1 MAEGPIQKLTT
12 GGQQMINL
20 VVEKYKSYG
29 HSYLA
34 VNHWLVGLLER
45 YGPMAAALVSNLDP
59 AATLKATQDKLG
71 KNELGPALT
80 AEEVAQLA
88 AERASQRGKLQA
100 SERDIAAVILTRAGY
115 TVNEGTG
122 FSVPF
127 SAPAIGGEAVVGSKS
142 GSPDTPTLNQFGRD
156 LTEAARQG
164 KLPPL
169 VGRQEELAQV
179 IETLCRRTKRNPVLV
194 GPAGVGKTAIVEGL
208 AALVVKGEVPKPLQG
223 VRLVAIQPSM
233 LVAGAHL
240 SGELEKRMQAL
251 VREASQPGIVLFIDE
266 IHSII
271 GAGGMVG
278 TTDMGSILKPSLAR
292 GELACIAAT
301 THDEY
306 RRFIE
311 SDGAL
316 ERRFNPVRVQEPT
329 AEQTLEIVRTLRDE
343 MAKNNS
349 VQMSDDV
356 LAWLVE
362 FADQYM
368 RNRNFP
374 DKAVDL
380 MEQCFAHALA
390 KSHTEIGLD
399 EAREVAQR
407 MVGMPLALDESLAQ
421 LQRMLS
427 ERALLGKSEAEA
439 LADRLK
445 VTMRGLDMR
454 SGRPNAVLLLTS
466 EVREQGEALAAV
478 LAEAM
483 YGNADRVITIDF
495 SRFLHPEDVNLL
507 VGAPPGYVGYSDT
520 LPLHGL
526 AQIPWCVL
534 RFENVDACHPY
545 IRQVLAQAFKDGLLM
560 DGRGRPMYL
569 SDTIVLLSANIEL
582 QARRAIGF
590 FAEPEPVDVQDVESA
605 MVESL
610 GADLAG
616 QVDLLLFGHQEA
628 GTVSEE
634 WVRQNLLEPLS
645 KRYRKQGLLLEWD
658 ESLVNWLVGALSHGF
673 GESDWEHWVDRAF
686 TPQVIDHLPQHATE
700 KIALTVKLQNDAL
713 VFVQKLSE

>member
-12 GGQQMINL
+12 GGQQMVNL

-34 VNHWLVGLLER
+34 MNHWLVGLLER
-45 YGPMAAALVSNLDP
+45 YGPMAVSLVGNLDP
-59 AATLKATQDKLG
+59 TAVLKATQEKLG
-71 KNELGPALT
+71 RNELGPALS

-100 SERDIAAVILTRAGY
+100 AERDVAAVILLRAGY
-115 TVNEGTG
+115 TIKEGTG
-122 FSVPF
+122 FSVPC
-127 SAPAIGGEAVVGSKS
+127 SAPAGGGEPIVGKS
-142 GSPDTPTLNQFGRD
+142 ASPDTPTLNQFGRD

-194 GPAGVGKTAIVEGL
+194 GPAGVGKTAIVEGV
-208 AALVVKGEVPKPLQG
+208 AALIVKGEVPKILQD
-223 VRLVAIQPSM
+223 VRLIAIQPST

-343 MAKNNS
+343 MSKS
-349 VQMSDDV
+349 SSIQMSDDV
-356 LAWLVE
+356 LTWLVE

-390 KSHTEIGLD
+390 QSQGEVGLD

-421 LQRMLS
+421 LKQMLS

-439 LADRLK
+439 LVDRLK

-454 SGRPNAVLLLTS
+454 SSRPNAVLLLTA
-466 EVREQGEALAAV
+466 EVREHSETLAAV

-520 LPLHGL
+520 LPLHRL

-534 RFENVDACHPY
+534 RFENVDSCHPY
-545 IRQVLAQAFKDGLLM
+545 IRQVLSQAFKDGLLM

-569 SDTIVLLSANIEL
+569 SDTIVLLSADLEL
-582 QARRAIGF
+582 HAKRAIGF
-590 FAEPEPVDVQDVESA
+590 FAEPEAIDVKDVEAA
-605 MVESL
+605 MAESL
-610 GADLAG
+610 GGDLAG
-616 QVDLLLFGHQEA
+616 QVDLLLFGRQEA
-628 GTVSEE
+628 GTVSGE
-634 WVRQNLLEPLS
+634 WVLQNLLGPLS
-645 KRYRKQGLLLEWD
+645 KRYFKQGVLLEWD
-658 ESLVNWLVGALSHGF
+658 ESLVNWLAQALSHGF
-673 GESDWEHWVDRAF
+673 GESDWEHWVDRMF
-686 TPQVIDHLPQHATE
+686 TPQVIAYLPHHATQ
-700 KIALTVKLQNDAL
+700 KVKVTVKLQNDTL
-713 VFVQKLSE
+713 VFVQNLSE